1 MTEIYIESRNE
12 DGKRLV
18 HHFESREALLKDLS
32 SENPSMGDNHI
43 LLVVYGGL
51 VIFSL
56 LGRKERYYADTVRT
70 MDVAEWF
77 FDKYE
82 EEVVV

>member
-18 HHFESREALLKDLS
+18 HRFKSREALLKDMR
-32 SENPSMGDNHI
+32 SEDPSMGDNKI

-51 VIFSL
+51 VVFSS
-56 LGRKERYYADTVRT
+56 LGREERCYADTVRT
-70 MDVAEWF
+70 MDLVEWF
-77 FDKYE
+77 SDVEGKA
-82 EEVVV
+82 

>member
-18 HHFESREALLKDLS
+18 HRFKSREALLKDMR
-32 SENPSMGDNHI
+32 SEDPSMGDNKI

-51 VIFSL
+51 VVFSS
-56 LGRKERYYADTVRT
+56 LGPEERCYADTVRT
-70 MDVAEWF
+70 MDVVEWF
-77 FDKYE
+77 SDVVGE
-82 EEVVV
+82 EA

>member
-12 DGKRLV
+12 DGERLV
-18 HHFESREALLKDLS
+18 HRFASREALLKDLN
-32 SENPSMGDNHI
+32 SEDPSMGDNHI

-51 VIFSL
+51 VIFSS

-77 FDKYE
+77 SDTE
-82 EEVVV
+82 GEGV